1 MGNEEEQIL
10 MIWQVLNQRKYSVQ
24 VCQSYLES
32 HVRQK
37 DFQPIVLTSM
47 DFKSINVDFMVDK
60 IQTFMD
66 LEIELIEEVIIS
78 QVIQMR
84 RRLKAL
90 QV

>member
-1 MGNEEEQIL
+1 ML
-10 MIWQVLNQRKYSVQ
+10 WQDLNQRRYSVQ

-37 DFQPIVLTSM
+37 GFQPIALTSM
-47 DFKSINVDFMVDK
+47 DSRFINVDFMVVK
-60 IQTFMD
+60 IQTSMAS
-66 LEIELIEEVIIS
+66 EIELIEEVITS

>member
-1 MGNEEEQIL
+1 
-10 MIWQVLNQRKYSVQ
+10 MIWQDLNQRRYSVL

-37 DFQPIVLTSM
+37 GFQPIALTNMDFRFINADFMVVRIQTSM
-47 DFKSINVDFMVDK
+47 DLGTE
-60 IQTFMD
+60 Q
-66 LEIELIEEVIIS
+66 IEEDITS

>member
-1 MGNEEEQIL
+1 ML
-10 MIWQVLNQRKYSVQ
+10 WQDLNQRRYSVL

-47 DFKSINVDFMVDK
+47 DFKFINVDFMVDK
-60 IQTFMD
+60 IQTSMD
-66 LEIELIEEVIIS
+66 LGTEQIEEDITS

-84 RRLKAL
+84 RRLNHL

>member
-1 MGNEEEQIL
+1 
-10 MIWQVLNQRKYSVQ
+10 MIWQDLNQRRYSVL

-37 DFQPIVLTSM
+37 GFQPIVLTNR
-47 DFKSINVDFMVDK
+47 DFKFLNVDFMVDK
-60 IQTFMD
+60 IQTSMD
-66 LEIELIEEVIIS
+66 LGTEQIEEGITS

>member
-1 MGNEEEQIL
+1 ML
-10 MIWQVLNQRKYSVQ
+10 WQDLNLKRYSVQ
-24 VCQSYLES
+24 ACQSYLES

-37 DFQPIVLTSM
+37 DFQPIALTSKDFRFINADFMVVRIQTSM
-47 DFKSINVDFMVDK
+47 DLG
-60 IQTFMD
+60 T
-66 LEIELIEEVIIS
+66 ELIEEVITS

>member
-1 MGNEEEQIL
+1 
-10 MIWQVLNQRKYSVQ
+10 MIWLGLNLKRYSVQ

-37 DFQPIVLTSM
+37 GFQPIALTNM
-47 DFKSINVDFMVDK
+47 DFRFINADFMVDK
-60 IQTFMD
+60 IQTSMA
-66 LEIELIEEVIIS
+66 LEIEQIEEGITS

>member
-1 MGNEEEQIL
+1 ML
-10 MIWQVLNQRKYSVQ
+10 WQDLNQRRYSVL
-24 VCQSYLES
+24 VCQSYQAKIVKL
-32 HVRQK
+32 R
-37 DFQPIVLTSM
+37 DFLLTASMNM

-60 IQTFMD
+60 IQTSMD
-66 LEIELIEEVIIS
+66 LGTELIEEGITS

>member
-1 MGNEEEQIL
+1 
-10 MIWQVLNQRKYSVQ
+10 MIWQVLNLKRSSVL

-37 DFQPIVLTSM
+37 DFLPTVLISM

-60 IQTFMD
+60 IQTSMD
-66 LEIELIEEVIIS
+66 LGTEQIEEDITS

>member
-1 MGNEEEQIL
+1 ML
-10 MIWQVLNQRKYSVQ
+10 WQVLNLKRYFVL
-24 VCQSYLES
+24 VCLNYLES

-47 DFKSINVDFMVDK
+47 DFRFINADFMGDK
-60 IQTFMD
+60 IQTSMD
-66 LEIELIEEVIIS
+66 LEIELIEEDITS

-84 RRLKAL
+84 IRLKAL

>member
-1 MGNEEEQIL
+1 
-10 MIWQVLNQRKYSVQ
+10 MIWQDLNLRRYSVL

-37 DFQPIVLTSM
+37 GFQQIALTSM
-47 DFKSINVDFMVDK
+47 DFKFISVAFMVVR
-60 IQTFMD
+60 IQTSMD
-66 LEIELIEEVIIS
+66 LEIEQIEEVITS

-84 RRLKAL
+84 IRLKAL

>member
-1 MGNEEEQIL
+1 LARQAEE
-10 MIWQVLNQRKYSVQ
+10 MIWQDLNLRRYSVL
-24 VCQSYLES
+24 VCQNYLES

-47 DFKSINVDFMVDK
+47 DFRFINADFMVDK
-60 IQTFMD
+60 IQTSMA
-66 LEIELIEEVIIS
+66 LEIEQIEEVIIN

>member
-1 MGNEEEQIL
+1 
-10 MIWQVLNQRKYSVQ
+10 MIWQDLNQRRYSVL

-37 DFQPIVLTSM
+37 GFQPIALTSM
-47 DFKSINVDFMVDK
+47 DSRFINVDFMVDK
-60 IQTFMD
+60 IQTSMD
-66 LEIELIEEVIIS
+66 LGTEQIEEGITS

>member
-1 MGNEEEQIL
+1 
-10 MIWQVLNQRKYSVQ
+10 MIWQVLNLRRYSVQ
-24 VCQSYLES
+24 ACLSYLES

-37 DFQPIVLTSM
+37 DFQPIALISMDFRSINVGFMVVRIQTSM
-47 DFKSINVDFMVDK
+47 DLGTE
-60 IQTFMD
+60 Q
-66 LEIELIEEVIIS
+66 IEEVITS

>member
-1 MGNEEEQIL
+1 
-10 MIWQVLNQRKYSVQ
+10 MIWQVLNLKRYSVQ

-37 DFQPIVLTSM
+37 GFQPIASMNM

-60 IQTFMD
+60 IQTSMA
-66 LEIELIEEVIIS
+66 LGIELTGEVITS

>member
-1 MGNEEEQIL
+1 
-10 MIWQVLNQRKYSVQ
+10 MIWQVLNLKRYFVL
-24 VCQSYLES
+24 VCLSYLES
-32 HVRQK
+32 HVRLK
-37 DFQPIVLTSM
+37 DFQPIALTNM
-47 DFKSINVDFMVDK
+47 DFRFINADFMVDR

-66 LEIELIEEVIIS
+66 LGIELIEEDITS